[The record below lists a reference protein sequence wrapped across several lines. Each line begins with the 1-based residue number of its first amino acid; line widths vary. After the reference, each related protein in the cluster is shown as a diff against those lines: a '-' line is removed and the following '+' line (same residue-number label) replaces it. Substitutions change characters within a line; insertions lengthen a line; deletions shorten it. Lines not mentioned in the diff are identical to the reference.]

1 MNDMLTSIL
10 FLAVMI
16 YVINRN
22 KSILKKL
29 TKLQILGAAVSFFVT
44 LLIAFMIIYFIGNS
58 LSGYFENKILK
69 VTSELFLVIITLSL
83 CGKGLRILLQK
94 ITKGALTK

>member
-1 MNDMLTSIL
+1 MPIMS
-10 FLAVMI
+10 LAALV
-16 YVINRN
+16 YVIRRN
-22 KSILKKL
+22 KSIVWKL

-44 LLIAFMIIYFIGNS
+44 LLIAYMIIYYIGNS
-58 LSGYFENKILK
+58 VSGYFENKILK

-94 ITKGALTK
+94 ITEGALTK